1 MTLVPIQP
9 GQVIGNDQATALI
22 QSMGG
27 IPNPNFG
34 GALGGL
40 RQAGVGLGN
49 VMQRVGGALF
59 PGAPGVDPAAQ
70 TQAQQQA
77 MLMLGL
83 GLMSG
88 RNRPGATFGGSL
100 FDAFRGASQTY
111 QGAMDSAF
119 KNTLLKRQT
128 DREDKAEER
137 QQETAER
144 TQRQS
149 QAITASRIAAGLSSS
164 SDPVA
169 YWNLVR
175 GMPEVQEALKANGI
189 DAATLTTPEALQA
202 AASQLGSAGQIGMPA
217 TTKGLELK
225 AIAGPDGKPIFVPES
240 MAAFKTPYYKD
251 ASGKD
256 PAQVNFERANVLRD
270 EYTAQVKDFG
280 VIQSQYGNIRA
291 TAKQPSAAGDI
302 ALLTSY
308 MKMLDPSSTVREGE
322 FATAQNAGGVNEI
335 VRAKYNQLL
344 RGERLTT
351 EQRGDFLK
359 RAGDIFGERK
369 ALADKTRRTYRDL
382 AKRAEVDP
390 LDVIGAEEVER
401 PYIAVGPNNEQVIW
415 NAQAGQWQ
423 PYTGA
428 Q

>member
-1 MTLVPIQP
+1 MTLVPIAP
-9 GQVIGNDQATALI
+9 GSVVGNDQTTALL

-34 GALGGL
+34 GAFGGL

-59 PGAPGVDPAAQ
+59 PGAPGADPAAQ
-70 TQAQQQA
+70 AQAQQQA

-88 RNRPGATFGGSL
+88 KNRPGATFGSSL
-100 FDAFRGASQTY
+100 FDAMRGASQTY

-119 KNTLLKRQT
+119 KNTLLKRQV

-137 QQETAER
+137 QQQDAQRE
-144 TQRQS
+144 QRQS
-149 QAITASRIAAGLSSS
+149 QAITAARVSAGLSSS
-164 SDPVA
+164 TDPVG
-169 YWNLVR
+169 YWNLVQ
-175 GMPEVQEALKANGI
+175 GMPEVQETLKANGI
-189 DAATLTTPEALQA
+189 DPASLSTPEALQA
-202 AASQLGSAGQIGMPA
+202 AATQLGRAGQIGAPA
-217 TTKGLELK
+217 AKGGNGLQLK
-225 AIAGPDGKPIFVPES
+225 AIRGPDGKGMLVPEE
-240 MAAFKTPYYKD
+240 MAAFREPFSEGGKD
-251 ASGKD
+251 AAD
-256 PAQVNFERANVLRD
+256 VAFTRANVLRD
-270 EYTAQVKDFG
+270 EYMAQVKDFAT
-280 VIQSQYGNIRA
+280 IESQYGNIRA

-322 FATAQNAGGVNEI
+322 FATAQNAGGVDNI

-344 RGERLTT
+344 RGERLTQ

-369 ALADKTRRTYRDL
+369 GLADRTRRIYTDL
-382 AKRAEVDP
+382 AKRSEVDP
-390 LDVIGAEEVER
+390 LDVVGAEEAAR
-401 PYIAVGPNNEQVIW
+401 PYIAKGPNGDLIIWDEQS
-415 NAQAGQWQ
+415 GQWQ
-423 PYTGA
+423 PYTGT